1 MLSQQDYGIK
11 EVFTLRFEDK
21 FWRWFL
27 VIVLVFIIGITIYS
41 LWSFA
46 KWYVLITCS
55 IGLGKELY
63 KYCTKHADYRTL
75 NLIQV
80 VLLGISFIFYPIS
93 KAIEVF
99 TNCLVNDAEYAKT
112 GRHKRLI
119 RLLK

>member
-1 MLSQQDYGIK
+1 MLLQQDYGIK
-11 EVFTLRFEDK
+11 EVFTLKFEDK

-63 KYCTKHADYRTL
+63 KYCTKHADYRNL

-80 VLLGISFIFYPIS
+80 LLLGLTFMYYPIS
-93 KAIEVF
+93 KVIEVF
-99 TNCLVNDAEYAKT
+99 IKVFVNDAKN
-112 GRHKRLI
+112 
-119 RLLK
+119 LKKATTHQH

>member
-1 MLSQQDYGIK
+1 M
-11 EVFTLRFEDK
+11 RFEDK

>member
-1 MLSQQDYGIK
+1 M
-11 EVFTLRFEDK
+11 RFEDK

-63 KYCTKHADYRTL
+63 KYCTKHADYRNL

-80 VLLGISFIFYPIS
+80 LLLGISFIFYPIS
-93 KAIEVF
+93 KTIEVF
-99 TNCLVNDAEYAKT
+99 TNCLVSDAENAKT
-112 GRHKRLI
+112 GKHKRLI